1 MKKLCILIVIICCA
15 QYVYGQ
21 QHLPKIDDYRRFLK
35 SKTMVVYDDEMMS
48 DFNMKIKEI
57 MKRSWSITPVEFIT
71 SKEFEKV
78 KHNPDLSF
86 LLTSIVTFDKDKIKA
101 RYNFLCLLMGQ
112 PNAKITNLPDL
123 CSLPLSYAQVEDESY
138 YYKLEAFVQ
147 FLQSHVNAVLVD
159 PTLIGENGFKKYSEG
174 AGRLADKTLYLIK
187 EEVAPDIRD
196 LNKIKA
202 IYPHKVKFVT
212 QEDVEEAVAQ
222 KDNNIVFLHKVGPEG
237 TRTRARVYKLIVGA
251 GDSKLYYW
259 DYQMIE
265 KASDDALQ
273 AKDLKKMK

>member
-1 MKKLCILIVIICCA
+1 MKKLLIIIAIVCCA
-15 QYVYGQ
+15 QYIVGQ

-86 LLTSIVTFDKDKIKA
+86 LLTSIVTFDKDKINA

-147 FLQSHVNAVLVD
+147 FMQTHVNDVLAD
-159 PTLIGENGFKKYSEG
+159 PSLIGENGFKKYSEG
-174 AGRLADKTLYLIK
+174 AGKLANKILYLIK
-187 EEVAPDIRD
+187 EDVAPDIRD

-202 IYPHKVKFVT
+202 IYPHPVKFVT
-212 QEDVEEAVAQ
+212 QEDVEEAVAK
-222 KDNNIVFLHKVGPEG
+222 KDNNVVFLHKVGPEG
-237 TRTRARVYKLIVGA
+237 TRTKARVFKLIVGA

-259 DYQMIE
+259 DYEMIT